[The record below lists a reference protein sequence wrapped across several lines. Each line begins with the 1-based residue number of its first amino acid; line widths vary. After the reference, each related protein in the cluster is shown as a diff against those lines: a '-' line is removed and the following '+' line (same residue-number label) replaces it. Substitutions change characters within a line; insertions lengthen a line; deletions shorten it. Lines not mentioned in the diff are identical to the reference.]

1 MRVRSGRPALWGS
14 LGPNNGVN
22 SVKWGQLIEVS
33 DRLTIDAVNNEED
46 TRCLAKPFPTVPLEL
61 D

>member
-1 MRVRSGRPALWGS
+1 MCTVRDLPSVGS

-22 SVKWGQLIEVS
+22 IVNWGQLIEVS
-33 DRLTIDAVNNEED
+33 DRLTIDPVVSEED

-61 D
+61 N